1 MNVGN
6 FDIKGILPIILL
18 LYFLLLSEKKIFS
31 CSFRRLFKSRIF
43 LFIMVYYAIF
53 IYLENKHPNENLI
66 KLLGISLLIL
76 IIFILTTKSDAK
88 YTLIFLI
95 LNSIVYLIDKYL
107 YDNEKFNLLN
117 KEQLN
122 IIRNSLFALSLVIF
136 IIGLIKYFIKK
147 KGEYKKD
154 FSLLKFIVGKE
165 KCKSS
170 K

>member
-1 MNVGN
+1 MNLDSFN
-6 FDIKGILPIILL
+6 IKGILPIILL
-18 LYFLLLSEKKIFS
+18 LYFVLLSEKKIFS

-43 LFIMVYYAIF
+43 LFIMVYLAIF
-53 IYLENKHPNENLI
+53 IYLENKHSNEKLF
-66 KLLGISLLIL
+66 KLLGISLIIL

-88 YTLIFLI
+88 YTFIFLI
-95 LNSIVYLIDKYL
+95 LNSIVYFIDKYL
-107 YDNEKFNLLN
+107 YDNKNFNLLN

-154 FSLLKFIVGKE
+154 FSLLKFFIGKE
-165 KCKSS
+165 VCKSN

>member
-1 MNVGN
+1 MNVESFN
-6 FDIKGILPIILL
+6 IKGILPIILL
-18 LYFLLLSEKKIFS
+18 IYFVLLSKEEIFS

-43 LFIMVYYAIF
+43 LFIMVYVAIF
-53 IYLENKHPNENLI
+53 IYLENNHPNEKLI
-66 KLLGISLLIL
+66 KLLVFSLLIL
-76 IIFILTTKSDAK
+76 IIFILTTKSDIK
-88 YTLIFLI
+88 YTIIFLI

-107 YDNEKFNLLN
+107 YDNEKFKLLN

-122 IIRNSLFALSLVIF
+122 IIRNSIVALSFVIF

-165 KCKSS
+165 KCKSIE
-170 K
+170 